1 MKKNV
6 VWWPA
11 IKNPAHKDKF
21 GGYNYFEATKKS
33 WQYWCNKHDVLFVEF
48 TEPIE
53 DDLVEFRANWQ
64 KAIFVFDELE
74 RREIEYDQILLIDS
88 NILIRWD
95 CPNLFDLTDRKFTAA
110 RDVDNMRWTWESVQG
125 YKEFF
130 NGFDFDFNK
139 YFNSGFIF
147 FNESH
152 REVFNS
158 FKDFYY
164 KNRQELIHLQENVV
178 KRGFEQTCMNYWMQI
193 NNVDINLDIPV
204 IYRMS
209 HMHRKEVFGNNWQLN
224 ENLTPH
230 FIKHSYVWMYNG
242 TPKDSRTSMI
252 NQTWDLVKHHYTPNP
267 IDDVLEIVAHKD
279 KYKNATSKK
288 FKKDLHN
295 FLSKKSIK
303 TAVEFGCCQGDTTK
317 VLSLSCNKIYASDI
331 SEENVNIAKRKCG
344 GDPNIIFEVK
354 DINTEWPYE
363 NPDLIY
369 LDALHDTGGIQNGLD
384 RVRNQYPN
392 SIIVMDDYGHIMNT
406 VKPIID
412 HLIKNDLIEVLKWIG
427 EDKGYKAANDKTF
440 IDKEGL
446 IFKFKN

>member
-1 MKKNV
+1 
-6 VWWPA
+6 
-11 IKNPAHKDKF
+11 
-21 GGYNYFEATKKS
+21 
-33 WQYWCNKHDVLFVEF
+33 VEF

-53 DDLVEFRANWQ
+53 GDLVEFRANWQ

-74 RREIEYDQILLIDS
+74 KRGIEYDQILLIDS
-88 NILIRWD
+88 NILVRWD

-130 NGFDFDFNK
+130 NNFEFDFNK

-152 REVFNS
+152 KEVFNS

-164 KNRQELIHLQENVV
+164 KNRKDLIHLQENVV

-193 NNVDINLDIPV
+193 NNIDINLDIPV
-204 IYRMS
+204 IHRMS
-209 HMHRKEVFGNNWQLN
+209 HMHRKEVLINNWQLN
-224 ENLTPH
+224 ESLTPH
-230 FIKHSYVWMYNG
+230 FIKHSYIWMFNG

-252 NQTWDLVKHHYTPNP
+252 NQTWELVKHHYTLNP
-267 IDDVLEIVAHKD
+267 IDDVLKLVAHKNN
-279 KYKNATSKK
+279 YKNATSKR
-288 FKKDLHN
+288 FKKDLYN
-295 FLSKKSIK
+295 FLDNNSIK

-317 VLSLSCNKIYASDI
+317 VLSLACDKVYASDI
-331 SEENVNIAKRKCG
+331 SKENVDIAKKKCA
-344 GDPNIIFEVK
+344 GDPNISFEVK
-354 DINTEWPYE
+354 DINTEWPYK

-384 RVRNQYPN
+384 RVKNQYPD

-440 IDKEGL
+440 VDKEGL